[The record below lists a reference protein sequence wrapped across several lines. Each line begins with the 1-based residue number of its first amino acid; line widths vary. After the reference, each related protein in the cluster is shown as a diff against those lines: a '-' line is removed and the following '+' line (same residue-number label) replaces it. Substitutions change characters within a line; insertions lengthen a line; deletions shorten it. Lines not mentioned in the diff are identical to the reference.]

1 MKNIFT
7 LLFIVVISAVSLFG
21 CTQKTNETTSVTTVT
36 TTSPVS
42 QTVIETIN
50 ATGVV
55 QAWQQSI
62 INAKVTGYDIISVDV
77 NVGDKVH
84 KGQILAK
91 LNTDQLNADLQE
103 QAANVAQAQ
112 ANLVKANTEAMQA
125 KELIKVG
132 AISSQENLQYETA
145 DKTAL
150 ATLNSEKA
158 KLKLQ
163 QLNLSYAVIRAPDDG
178 TISSSTATVGSIVQS
193 GTELF
198 RLIRGNRLEWQAEIN
213 YTDLDK
219 IKIGQI
225 AIIDSG
231 NGQKIQGSV
240 RQISPNLN
248 QTTKSGL
255 VYVDLPANTKIQ
267 QGTYTTGVI
276 NIGNIVALTVP
287 EATIV
292 NRDGYDYVMILE
304 SGNIIKQAKVVL
316 GSYLTKDVVINSGV
330 NKTDKIVVTGAEF
343 LSNGDKVGLAKG
355 SE

>member
-1 MKNIFT
+1 MKNT
-7 LLFIVVISAVSLFG
+7 LLFIVAISTLNLFG
-21 CTQKTNETTSVTTVT
+21 CTQKTNETTGVTTVT
-36 TTSPVS
+36 TTLPIS
-42 QTVIETIN
+42 QNVMKTVN

-62 INAKVTGYDIISVDV
+62 ISAKVTGYDITSV
-77 NVGDKVH
+77 NVNTGDQVH
-84 KGQILAK
+84 KGEILAK

-103 QAANVAQAQ
+103 QIANVAQAQ
-112 ANLVKANTEAMQA
+112 ANLVKANTEAAQA

-132 AISSQENLQYETA
+132 AISSQENLQYETVA
-145 DKTAL
+145 KTAL

-213 YTDLDK
+213 YTDLDQ

-225 AIIDSG
+225 AIIDNG

-255 VYVDLPANTKIQ
+255 VYVDLPANIKIQ
-267 QGTYTTGVI
+267 QGTYTTGII
-276 NIGNIVALTVP
+276 NIGNVLALTVP

-292 NRDGYDYVMILE
+292 NRDGYNYVMMLE
-304 SGNIIKQAKVVL
+304 SGNIIKQAKVTV
-316 GSYLTKDVVINSGV
+316 
-330 NKTDKIVVTGAEF
+330 
-343 LSNGDKVGLAKG
+343 
-355 SE
+355 